1 MCIISCRSKKTSLI
15 PNYIWD
21 EATMECHNS
30 NHEPNTRAQKKCV
43 PGGGESHL
51 VARREM
57 IPIPSRSAAQKHKT
71 VAVSDS

>member
-30 NHEPNTRAQKKCV
+30 NLEPNTRAQKSVYLGVGKATW
-43 PGGGESHL
+43 L
-51 VARREM
+51 R
-57 IPIPSRSAAQKHKT
+57 
-71 VAVSDS
+71 